1 MRYLFDH
8 STVHRIQAGTEVT
21 NVAEQRALKKAGFT
35 REGVLRGA
43 GFRAGEWHDGV
54 LYSFLRSDL
63 PDPQHP

>member
-1 MRYLFDH
+1 M
-8 STVHRIQAGTEVT
+8 
-21 NVAEQRALKKAGFT
+21 AEQRALKKAGFT